1 MRIRHPPRNVSTD
14 TNGSTEELIKI
25 IRKAQLHT
33 NTASGYPTLKK
44 KRANNSIINVKQL
57 LDEVEHDIMN
67 YQNRGLCYLPK
78 PKAKADNTDMRS

>member
-1 MRIRHPPRNVSTD
+1 MNNHFSDALTVTMRIRHPPRNVSTE

-44 KRANNSIINVKQL
+44 SEQMIQ
-57 LDEVEHDIMN
+57 
-67 YQNRGLCYLPK
+67 
-78 PKAKADNTDMRS
+78 